1 MSRRLARVQALD
13 QRLSERDRQL
23 VQQVVR
29 LGFMTAG
36 QLEHLAFDT
45 IPEPVTRARRARRQ
59 LARLVEFDLLWR
71 LDRRVGGVRAGST
84 GYVYGP
90 TPDARRLDA
99 YLRDKPVTRA
109 RAAHEPGVSFLAH
122 SVACSELFVRLSE
135 ADRAATVELIEHQ
148 AEPACW
154 RSFPAALGGLRHLR
168 PDAFVRLGVGEW
180 EQLAFVEV
188 DRGSEGST
196 ALTRKLD
203 IYIAYWRSGS
213 EQHQHG
219 LFPKVVWLTPTER
232 RTTQLRRLVTTLP
245 SDAQAIFAVTEF
257 DQAIDELRGEAT
269 AAPASSSR
277 GGAS

>member
-1 MSRRLARVQALD
+1 MSRRLARLQALD

-23 VQQVVR
+23 MQQVVR
-29 LGFMTAG
+29 LGFLTAG
-36 QLEHLAFDT
+36 QLERLVFDT

-59 LARLVEFDLLWR
+59 LARLVDLDLLWR

-84 GYVYGP
+84 SYVYGP

-99 YLRDKPVTRA
+99 HLRGEPLTRA

-122 SVACSELFVRLSE
+122 SVACSELLIRLTE
-135 ADRAATVELIEHQ
+135 ADRAGGLELIEHQ

-154 RSFPAALGGLRHLR
+154 RSFPAPLGGLRDLR
-168 PDAFVRLGVGEW
+168 PDAFVHLGVGEW

-203 IYIAYWRSGS
+203 VYTAYWRSGS

-232 RTTQLRRLVTTLP
+232 RTAQLRRLVATLP
-245 SDAQAIFAVTEF
+245 SDGQAIFAVTEF

-269 AAPASSSR
+269 AAPTSANR